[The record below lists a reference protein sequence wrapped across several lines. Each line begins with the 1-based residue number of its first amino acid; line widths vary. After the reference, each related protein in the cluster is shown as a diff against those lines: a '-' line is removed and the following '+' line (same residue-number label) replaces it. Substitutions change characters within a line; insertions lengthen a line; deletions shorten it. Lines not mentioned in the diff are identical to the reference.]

1 MDNQPA
7 LDLESPVDELPVTG
21 ELPTKPFYESQ
32 AFWVSAIGILAGLL
46 QQNEALAPIA
56 QFLQLNGEKLVGWV
70 MTGLGFWGLYAT
82 LTRKTVLTKGR

>member
-1 MDNQPA
+1 MAEQA
-7 LDLESPVDELPVTG
+7 VLDLELPADEVPASDGLP
-21 ELPTKPFYESQ
+21 EKPFYESQ
-32 AFWVSAIGILAGLL
+32 AFWVSAIGIVAGLL
-46 QQNEALAPIA
+46 QQNEGLRPIA